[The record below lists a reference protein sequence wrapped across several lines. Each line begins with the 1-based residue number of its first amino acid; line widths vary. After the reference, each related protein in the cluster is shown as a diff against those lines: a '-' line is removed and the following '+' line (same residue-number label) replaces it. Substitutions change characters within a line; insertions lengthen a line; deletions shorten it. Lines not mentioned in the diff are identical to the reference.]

1 MEIDTRAGQREAWG
15 MRSPPRKPAVFV
27 FALQG
32 CGACEEYV
40 PRFKQAAGPYRGVV
54 PIGIYDVGDGHGA
67 EFGNK
72 MGVRATPTTVVMDR
86 GGRLHKVVG
95 AIGNAAIKA
104 LLDRALRA

>member
-1 MEIDTRAGQREAWG
+1 MLP
-15 MRSPPRKPAVFV
+15 PPRKPAVFV

-32 CGACEEYV
+32 CGACEDYV
-40 PRFKQAAGPYRGVV
+40 PRFKQLAGPYRTEI
-54 PIGIYDVGDGHGA
+54 PIGIYDVGDGRGA
-67 EFGNK
+67 EFGTK

-86 GGRLHKVVG
+86 AGRLHRAVG